1 MKKSIIKKAIKTLQ
15 GTRGLS
21 DIRTVGQ
28 VRKSAMPELPTTSVL
43 HLYMRRTER
52 DRIIKTLENLEK
64 RKAQLQKRL
73 KEVEQ
78 EMAKL
83 FERTTDVARELKGEC
98 ATLSG
103 SEEPSMTGKRVL
115 NY

>member
-1 MKKSIIKKAIKTLQ
+1 MKKTIKTLQ
-15 GTRGLS
+15 EARGLS
-21 DIRTVGQ
+21 DMRTLGQ
-28 VRKSAMPELPTTSVL
+28 IRKSAMPELPTTSVL
-43 HLYMRRTER
+43 NLYMRRTER
-52 DRIIKTLENLEK
+52 DRITKTLENLEK

-83 FERTTDVARELKGEC
+83 FKKTTDVARELKGEC

-103 SEEPSMTGKRVL
+103 SEDASMMGKKVL